1 MRFKTTAATAVA
13 LAALAGS
20 ASPVLASSSVSAD
33 SGTVTSASAQA
44 AKKKLKTQKC
54 DERHDVKV
62 CITYRTKGNAGARTN
77 QFVAS
82 VKSYNKNSFKARLT
96 VTNQK
101 TWHND
106 KYPKVKRDDY
116 VEVTKKTKKN
126 GHACAALYVGPSSHY
141 PAWMAC
147 IN

>member
-1 MRFKTTAATAVA
+1 MRFKTTAAAGIA
-13 LAALAGS
+13 LAALATS
-20 ASPVLASSSVSAD
+20 ASPVLASSGTAADTATRSVS
-33 SGTVTSASAQA
+33 TVTA
-44 AKKKLKTQKC
+44 KKLKTQKC

-62 CITYRTKGNAGARTN
+62 CITYRTKGNAGAKTN

-106 KYPKVKRDDY
+106 KYPMVKRDSY
-116 VEVTKKTKKN
+116 IEVTKATKKN

>member
-20 ASPVLASSSVSAD
+20 ASPVLASSGTSTDPGAVSSVSVSVSVSA
-33 SGTVTSASAQA
+33 AAPA

-62 CITYRTKGNAGARTN
+62 CITYRTKGNAGAKTN

-82 VKSYNKNSFKARLT
+82 VKSYRASFAVHRGSPR
-96 VTNQK
+96 
-101 TWHND
+101 W
-106 KYPKVKRDDY
+106 
-116 VEVTKKTKKN
+116 
-126 GHACAALYVGPSSHY
+126 
-141 PAWMAC
+141 
-147 IN
+147 